1 MIRRPPRS
9 TLFPYTTLFRS
20 IRSERLVPGY
30 GWERRRLD
38 LPFFAAIDGAGRH
51 VRGYGLIAYT
61 HAVDERKG
69 TESIGAP
76 WPLVFRQRRLG
87 ERDWQVWRGFPL
99 SRRSGGGGISA
110 RLLASPRY

>member
-20 IRSERLVPGY
+20 VRSERLVPGY

-51 VRGYGLIAYT
+51 VRSYGPFAYT
-61 HAVDERKG
+61 HAIDERRG
-69 TESIGAP
+69 IESIGAP
-76 WPLVFRQRRLG
+76 WPFVFRQRQLG
-87 ERDWQVWRGFPL
+87 GREWEVWRVFPFYA
-99 SRRSGGGGISA
+99 RS
-110 RLLASPRY
+110 